1 MDSRLH
7 FQISAQPTNST
18 CGPTCLHA
26 VLAYHGDQHTLT
38 EVIAGVPSLEFGG
51 TLAVL
56 LGNFALKHGYEAI
69 LYTYDL
75 IVFDPSWFRPGAPPL
90 AERLRAQMKAK
101 TKPKL
106 RMASEAYLEFIE
118 RGGSIRMEDMTPGL
132 IRKYLKR
139 SCPILVGL
147 SSTYLYNERR
157 ELEDGQQ
164 DDIAGKPQGHFVVL
178 CGYDSESRSV
188 LVADP
193 LQPNPLAKL
202 EQKYEVDL
210 DRVMCAIMLGIVTY
224 DGNLLVIRP
233 PSSTV
238 ARPEPR
244 S

>member
-106 RMASEAYLEFIE
+106 RMASEAYLEFID

-178 CGYDSESRSV
+178 CGYDSDSRTV

-233 PSSTV
+233 PSSATS
-238 ARPEPR
+238 RPEPR
-244 S
+244 P

>member
-233 PSSTV
+233 PTSAT

>member
-210 DRVMCAIMLGIVTY
+210 DCVMCAIMLGIVTY

-233 PSSTV
+233 PSSTIT
-238 ARPEPR
+238 RPEPR